1 MVIATILAAGK
12 GTRMYADMP
21 KVLYPLAGKPLLV
34 RVLDTVQRAG
44 ISRTIAIIG
53 YKGEQIRS
61 ALAHYP
67 NLEFVEQH
75 PQLGTGHAMQQL
87 LPVLAD
93 YSGDVVVLTGDSP
106 LFSSE
111 TLQELIAV
119 HQQRQASATILTA
132 LMPDPT
138 GYGRVFCDAH
148 LRVEKIVEHKD
159 CTPEQ
164 RLNQRVSTGAY
175 CFRWQDLAR
184 VLPHLDNHNA
194 QGEYYL
200 TAVFAMMEG
209 VIAHDLRD
217 WRESMGIND
226 RCQLA
231 QAFAY
236 LQEQIK
242 MRWMKA
248 GVTMILPETITI
260 EETVTLAPNVT
271 LEPQTHLRGSTTIK
285 MGSVIGPNTLIEN
298 SLIQENCQ
306 VSYSVVVD
314 SEVQAG
320 CRIGPFAHLRQ
331 QSVVGQNC
339 RVGNFVEL
347 KKATLGNKT
356 NVAHLSYLGDA
367 TVGSQVNI
375 GAGTITANY
384 DGFAKHQTVIGDRT
398 KTGANTVL
406 CAPISVGQNVTIG
419 AGSVITEDV
428 PDNALAIARARQ
440 VTKPD
445 YYDATGRKKKPLP
458 NPGRGGAKLG
468 NQQEP
473 LPNFHFQLT
482 ISGLSVPYL
491 WA

>member
-1 MVIATILAAGK
+1 
-12 GTRMYADMP
+12 
-21 KVLYPLAGKPLLV
+21 
-34 RVLDTVQRAG
+34 
-44 ISRTIAIIG
+44 
-53 YKGEQIRS
+53 
-61 ALAHYP
+61 
-67 NLEFVEQH
+67 
-75 PQLGTGHAMQQL
+75 
-87 LPVLAD
+87 
-93 YSGDVVVLTGDSP
+93 
-106 LFSSE
+106 
-111 TLQELIAV
+111 
-119 HQQRQASATILTA
+119 
-132 LMPDPT
+132 
-138 GYGRVFCDAH
+138 
-148 LRVEKIVEHKD
+148 
-159 CTPEQ
+159 
-164 RLNQRVSTGAY
+164 
-175 CFRWQDLAR
+175 
-184 VLPHLDNHNA
+184 
-194 QGEYYL
+194 
-200 TAVFAMMEG
+200 
-209 VIAHDLRD
+209 
-217 WRESMGIND
+217 
-226 RCQLA
+226 
-231 QAFAY
+231 
-236 LQEQIK
+236 
-242 MRWMKA
+242 
-248 GVTMILPETITI
+248 MILPETITI

-445 YYDATGRKKKPLP
+445 YYDATGRKKNLSPTQ
-458 NPGRGGAKLG
+458 GEG
-468 NQQEP
+468 EP
-473 LPNFHFQLT
+473 
-482 ISGLSVPYL
+482 S
-491 WA
+491 